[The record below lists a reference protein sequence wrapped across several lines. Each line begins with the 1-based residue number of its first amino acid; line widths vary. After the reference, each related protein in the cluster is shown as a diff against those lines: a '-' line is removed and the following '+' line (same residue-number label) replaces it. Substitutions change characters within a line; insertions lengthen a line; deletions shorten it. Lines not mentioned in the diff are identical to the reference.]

1 MISGEAD
8 RAELSSIGDVSRV
21 RHSGSMPA
29 RLIVR
34 TRFGQFRELTGAMK
48 VRLNQAQVPS
58 GAARRVPIALLL
70 LAQLTMSA
78 HAGPNEQ
85 AKRIYERIAGEPP
98 PASVLSQMSA
108 AITATP
114 GQQGLLNAAAIATG
128 APSFYNVTLKNLV
141 IPWTNRDQ
149 TVFAPFND
157 YAATV
162 IGMTRDDVAFNT
174 ALSDDI
180 LYIVNAPG
188 LPAPSSADNNHY
200 ATAEANGIDLSTA
213 LQRTTQSGTYGTPAQ
228 ATAGL
233 ITTRAAA
240 SSFFINGTNRAMFRF
255 TMINH
260 LCHDM
265 ETVMDITRPA
275 DRIRQDVAR
284 SPGGDSRVFLNT
296 CVGCHSGMD
305 PMAQAFAYYNF
316 VGTVVG
322 DGTNTGSLQ
331 YTQGQVQPKYLINA
345 TNFSFGFV
353 TPDDSWANRWRAGS
367 NVFLGWDPTLPG
379 SGNGAKSLGQEL
391 ASSDAFAQCQVTK
404 IFQAVCFRAPASAAD
419 QATVA
424 TIKAS
429 FKSGGYRL
437 KQVFQL
443 SAAACPGQ

>member
-1 MISGEAD
+1 MN
-8 RAELSSIGDVSRV
+8 L
-21 RHSGSMPA
+21 
-29 RLIVR
+29 
-34 TRFGQFRELTGAMK
+34 
-48 VRLNQAQVPS
+48 RLNRAQVLPRAPRR
-58 GAARRVPIALLL
+58 AALSALLL
-70 LAQLTMSA
+70 IAQLAVSA
-78 HAGPNEQ
+78 HAGPSEQ

-98 PASVLSQMSA
+98 PAAVLSQMSA

-128 APSFYNVTLKNLV
+128 AASFYNVTLKNLV

-162 IGMTRDDVAFNT
+162 IGMTRDDVPFNT

-180 LYIVNAPG
+180 LYTVNAPG
-188 LPAPSSADNNHY
+188 LPAPSAANNDHY
-200 ATAEANGIDLSTA
+200 ATAETNGVDLSTA
-213 LQRTTQSGTYGTPAQ
+213 LQRTTQSATYGTPAQ

-233 ITTRAAA
+233 MTTRAAA

-296 CVGCHSGMD
+296 CAGCHSGMD

-322 DGTNTGSLQ
+322 DGTNTGSMV
-331 YTQGQVQPKYLINA
+331 YTPNQVQPKYLINA
-345 TNFSFGFV
+345 TNFPFGFV
-353 TPDDSWANRWRAGS
+353 TQDDSWANRWRAGS

-391 ASSDAFAQCQVTK
+391 AASDAFAQCQVTK

-424 TIKAS
+424 TIQTS
-429 FKSGGYRL
+429 FKSGGYHL

-443 SAAACPGQ
+443 AAAACPGQ